1 MPTKEEIEKLAYRL
15 WEEEGMPEG
24 RAVAHYFEAERLLL
38 EREQAA
44 ARTRQFPTTTQ
55 PAKPPHRLPVR
66 PTIARRPAPG
76 RG

>member
-24 RAVAHYFEAERLLL
+24 RAVAHYLEAERLLL

-44 ARTRQFPTTTQ
+44 ARTRQAA
-55 PAKPPHRLPVR
+55 PAPQLTKPPHRLPVR